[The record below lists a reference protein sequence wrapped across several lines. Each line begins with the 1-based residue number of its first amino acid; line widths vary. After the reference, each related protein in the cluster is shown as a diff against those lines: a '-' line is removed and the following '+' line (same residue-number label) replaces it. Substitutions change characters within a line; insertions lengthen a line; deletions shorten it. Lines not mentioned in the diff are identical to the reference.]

1 MAERRYYGPR
11 SGLLLTAFLVALA
24 ALLGTIN
31 GLGRFDQILYDRAIS
46 LAQRPAAQ
54 DVLLV
59 AMDDQSI
66 EALGRWPWPRVMH
79 AALLDRLREA
89 RAVGLDIVFTE
100 ASPPGHRDDQ
110 ILAEAIRRHGK
121 VVLPVVLDNL
131 EAPTQASLP
140 LQPLAQAAAGLG
152 YINIELDNDGVVR
165 RATWTRDIA
174 GSRWDHFV
182 LAMLKTGGEA
192 ARAEA
197 LLDRLPDSAT
207 TLIPYSGPPGHL
219 RAVSYLSVLRG
230 EVPPAMLRDK
240 YVLVGAWATGIG
252 DVYPAPVSHSAS
264 GMSGVEIMGNL
275 LHSTREGLLLQYA
288 APWQTALAS
297 AIPVLLL
304 CLALPRLS
312 PRQAVMCSVAL
323 LALALA
329 AALAALR
336 WANLWLPPGAA
347 LLGVAVCYPLWSW
360 RSQEAALRYMDGE
373 MKRLRLEYPP
383 VLDEAGPQ
391 GGRIGRSLDH
401 YVGELDRTLSRVR
414 NLRRFLADGLDGM
427 PDATLV
433 IDLAGRLQFRNRPA
447 VLYFLHLSIRPPR
460 AGQVVAPALE
470 QAFSDQAARQ
480 VVHQALHAY
489 GAAQANGDTAAQR
502 ISVELRDRAGQ
513 DVLLR
518 CAPIRNATG
527 GYAGTVVTL
536 SDITAIRQAER
547 RRDETLRFISH
558 DMRAPQNSIL
568 ALVALNQHDHDGSR
582 PPSEAL
588 ARIAHLAKRTL
599 RLVDDFIQLTRA
611 ESMDIAHVTLDLAD
625 LVREAADE
633 FWAAAQARGITLG
646 VQVPPG
652 PALANGDQTL
662 IMRAISNL
670 LDNAIKYSPDGSPV
684 QLRVQ
689 AGADAWDIEIED
701 AGPGIAPDDQ
711 ARLFEP
717 FFRTGDAHRSSTVGS
732 GLGLAFV
739 RTVAQRHGG
748 QVAIHSQPG
757 SGARFVLSLPKALA
771 EADYEDGARA

>member
-131 EAPTQASLP
+131 EAPAQASLP

-275 LHSTREGLLLQYA
+275 LHSAREGLLLQYA

-414 NLRRFLADGLDGM
+414 NLRRFLVDGLDGM

-489 GAAQANGDTAAQR
+489 GAAQANGDSAAQR

-701 AGPGIAPDDQ
+701 AGPGVAPDDQ